1 MTPKD
6 ITVFLEQGPA
16 WRERL
21 QYAGHLAAHWQAH
34 LVAVFVVDA
43 LEFHPYGSSAIG
55 GGLTE
60 MLHNHMAST
69 QAAEAEIR
77 AAFAAMS
84 SRLGL
89 NGGWY
94 RSDHEWG
101 EGRSEEHTSELQS
114 LMRISYAVFCLKK
127 NTTRQSPQI

>member
-69 QAAEAEIR
+69 QVAEAEIL
-77 AAFAAMS
+77 AAFHAMYW
-84 SRLGL
+84 RLGL

-94 RSDHEWG
+94 CSDPEGGQGSVLGERSAQQRVG
-101 EGRSEEHTSELQS
+101 EGSRGSAGWNLG
-114 LMRISYAVFCLKK
+114 VPV
-127 NTTRQSPQI
+127 TRQN

>member
-43 LEFHPYGSSAIG
+43 LDFHPYCSSAIG

-69 QAAEAEIR
+69 QA
-77 AAFAAMS
+77 
-84 SRLGL
+84 
-89 NGGWY
+89 
-94 RSDHEWG
+94 RSD
-101 EGRSEEHTSELQS
+101 EHTSELQS
-114 LMRISYAVFCLKK
+114 LMRIYYAVFCLQKK
-127 NTTRQSPQI
+127 NHHSDTLITLF

>member
-1 MTPKD
+1 MVVFFFKQKTAYEMRISD
-6 ITVFLEQGPA
+6 WSSDVCSSDLITVFLEQGPA

-94 RSDHEWG
+94 R
-101 EGRSEEHTSELQS
+101 
-114 LMRISYAVFCLKK
+114 
-127 NTTRQSPQI
+127 